1 VNNNTF
7 KAMKLNDHFDE
18 GYRSPNFRSLISPS
32 RNFGKYEELRY
43 NYLKEYKKTLFR
55 ELLFQDKLNDHLA
68 AVEQSARNRV
78 DQIICCLLAKN
89 PAPEK
94 KSKPL
99 EWVEHMN
106 KIKAQANKIVIQEL
120 IYN

>member
-1 VNNNTF
+1 MNNNTF
-7 KAMKLNDHFDE
+7 KAMELNYHFDG
-18 GYRSPNFRSLISPS
+18 GYRSPNFRSLIPPS

-43 NYLKEYKKTLFR
+43 NYLKEYKKALFR

-68 AVEQSARNRV
+68 VVEQSARNRL
-78 DQIICCLLAKN
+78 DQIICCLLAKY
-89 PAPEK
+89 PAPDK